1 LALLPAARHAT
12 TEPSHRLNCT
22 NCGIFTIN
30 ANYPGMRPPYNLCAL
45 TGALQPTAALPI
57 QDLQPLPIDID
68 RQMIDPTADIAQEE
82 LRFEHEGT
90 RVGG

>member
-1 LALLPAARHAT
+1 
-12 TEPSHRLNCT
+12 
-22 NCGIFTIN
+22 
-30 ANYPGMRPPYNLCAL
+30 MRPPYNLCAL

-82 LRFEHEGT
+82 LRFEHESGRRLIAPIISHPFSQIT
-90 RVGG
+90 RLMSRQATELGATGE